1 MFGFLKKKKQP
12 ERDLEKLIEIADIL
26 SRNNPTLHDSMAYC
40 LDETFAYSKQCAQRY
55 GQRGIDPEHCDRDTL
70 CWIALA
76 DELEAAGDLVGV
88 DTTSEAED
96 LCWLLGQFRLVKEM
110 GLTIPEPEAD
120 KLYDWLV
127 EYKLFFLEH
136 GLVLCDFCM
145 DSEDYHLVLVKKE
158 QCETVFHLAQLAGQR
173 ITEVD

>member
-1 MFGFLKKKKQP
+1 
-12 ERDLEKLIEIADIL
+12 
-26 SRNNPTLHDSMAYC
+26 
-40 LDETFAYSKQCAQRY
+40 
-55 GQRGIDPEHCDRDTL
+55 
-70 CWIALA
+70 
-76 DELEAAGDLVGV
+76 
-88 DTTSEAED
+88 
-96 LCWLLGQFRLVKEM
+96 M

-145 DSEDYHLVLVKKE
+145 DSDDYHLVLVKKE